1 MTSWA
6 LIVFALGTKPE
17 LVGVYKTESECV
29 RIHDMIKLIG
39 MEGRTRGTET
49 SNYPEEKKST
59 EIPKVVASEMGT
71 ACK

>member
-39 MEGRTRGTET
+39 QEGRTPRCFVMVENE
-49 SNYPEEKKST
+49 SLDKDE
-59 EIPKVVASEMGT
+59 
-71 ACK
+71 